1 MFSKMQNFAAFFRFA
16 FLNEQNILF
25 EGQKLP
31 HPKSFKILSQPHF
44 LIDFDEI
51 LTVIPSDDL
60 LDMHKAALSRNQNCG
75 EHRCKCP
82 SEANFRDFFLSHRF
96 LPLIACQCHKNEKT
110 KSPRPLNV
118 RGGMLNKIPFHL
130 PQ

>member
-25 EGQKLP
+25 DGQKLP
-31 HPKSFKILSQPHF
+31 YPRSFKILSQPHF
-44 LIDFDEI
+44 LTDFDEI

-60 LDMHKAALSRNQNCG
+60 LDMHKAAVSRNQNCG

-82 SEANFRDFFLSHRF
+82 SEANFRDFF
-96 LPLIACQCHKNEKT
+96 CHTGFYRCLHVSAIKT
-110 KSPRPLNV
+110 KKLSRQDHQMYV
-118 RGGMLNKIPFHL
+118 GEC
-130 PQ
+130 